1 VGTDAD
7 LQEIRSLGGRDLS
20 VWLDAHPAAVASQQ
34 WWWSISE
41 SVEISASFV
50 RNMPAEERRD
60 RLNVGARLLVIGSER
75 DEVPVPVVAYW
86 QLRLAVGVIRAR
98 LEDPG
103 LAETLTVAGA
113 VRWALDNMPGSREE
127 IVSYG
132 RERAALY
139 RAADDSFCARPA
151 SFDGLKPDA
160 HTKVLQDAE
169 MVLAAL
175 EWVDLSLLDEGL
187 RGEAESWLEIRS
199 DLRLDT

>member
-7 LQEIRSLGGRDLS
+7 LQEISSLSGRDLS
-20 VWLDAHPAAVASQQ
+20 AWLDAHPTAVASQQ
-34 WWWSISE
+34 WWWSIGE

-50 RNMPAEERRD
+50 RYMPVEERRN
-60 RLNVGARLLVIGSER
+60 RLNIGARLLIVGLER

-86 QLRLAVGVIRAR
+86 QLRLAVGAIRAR

-103 LAETLTVAGA
+103 LAETLTVAGS
-113 VRWALDNMPGSREE
+113 VRWALNNMSGSREE

-132 RERAALY
+132 RERATLY
-139 RAADDSFCARPA
+139 RGADDSFYARPA

-160 HTKVLQDAE
+160 HTKVLQDTE

-175 EWVDLSLLDEGL
+175 EWIDLSLLDEGL
-187 RGEAESWLEIRS
+187 RAEVESWLEIRS